1 MGVFTP
7 FPHEVNKIF
16 QNNYSDSPSAATNWY
31 YNFNKKINYIR
42 SERIEKNL
50 SWTYESEFGTLDIT
64 INRSKPE
71 KDPRDIAMTKSKKA
85 LNYPKCQ
92 LCVENMGFSGH
103 MTHPARQ
110 NLRPVKLNINNS
122 DWFLQYSPYGYYN
135 EHCILFNKKHTPMII
150 DSSVFKKII

>member
-42 SERIEKNL
+42 SERVEKNL

-71 KDPRDIAMTKSKKA
+71 KDPRDIAAAKDTKSCELSEMSALCGKHGIFRSYDTSGKTEFASCKA
-85 LNYPKCQ
+85 
-92 LCVENMGFSGH
+92 
-103 MTHPARQ
+103 
-110 NLRPVKLNINNS
+110 
-122 DWFLQYSPYGYYN
+122 
-135 EHCILFNKKHTPMII
+135 EHQ
-150 DSSVFKKII
+150 